1 MTIVAVDFGKK
12 RIGLAISDPA
22 QSGAYPL
29 GTVERRSTAL
39 DLADIQRRI
48 ADREVTRIVVGL
60 PLNMDGSEGS
70 IARAARSFGARL
82 EAHLGL
88 PVDFHDERL
97 SSVEADERMRPL
109 LSRRRR
115 KAVLD
120 SVAAAVILE
129 GWLQAHPRPDCGDA
143 QG

>member
-1 MTIVAVDFGKK
+1 
-12 RIGLAISDPA
+12 LAISDPA
-22 QSGAYPL
+22 QLGAYPL
-29 GTVERRSTAL
+29 GTVERRSTVL

-48 ADREVTRIVVGL
+48 ADREVSRIVVGL

-70 IARAARSFGARL
+70 IARAARNFGTRL
-82 EAHLGL
+82 GEYLGL
-88 PVDFHDERL
+88 PIDFHDERL
-97 SSVEADERMRPL
+97 SSVEADERMRPM
-109 LSRRRR
+109 LSGRRR

-129 GWLQAHPRPDCGDA
+129 GWMQAHPRTDRDNA